1 LNQNEK
7 DIGGGESQIGEV
19 PIRLQAYM
27 AKCGAAS
34 RRASEA
40 LILAGR
46 VKVNGETITQLGT
59 KVESGDV
66 VTLDG
71 KELRLETQFH
81 YILLHKPPMYI
92 CSSYDPQGRSLAK
105 DLLPKTGERLY
116 NVGRLDYRSSG
127 LIIFTNDG
135 AFTEKIGHPRAEIE
149 KEYIVVSTVTIH
161 NNVIEAFEKGVEV
174 EGVLYKAKKIE
185 RLEGDKTIK
194 VTLVEGKNREIRRVF
209 SHFRLH
215 PKILQRIR
223 IGHIEIGDLEEG
235 QSRPLTQ
242 EEIRD
247 FENFC

>member
-1 LNQNEK
+1 LNQEQTNEGAEK
-7 DIGGGESQIGEV
+7 SL
-19 PIRLQAYM
+19 RLQAYM

-34 RRASEA
+34 RRASEE

-46 VKVNGETITQLGT
+46 VKVNGKTVNQLGT

-81 YILLHKPPMYI
+81 YLLLHKPPMYI
-92 CSSYDPQGRSLAK
+92 CSNSDPQGRSLAI
-105 DLLPKTGERLY
+105 DLLPKTSERLY

-149 KEYIVVSTVTIH
+149 KEYLVISTVTIH
-161 NNVIEAFEKGVEV
+161 DYVIEAFQNGVEV
-174 EGVLYKAKKIE
+174 DEVFYKAKKIE
-185 RLEGDKTIK
+185 RLEGDKSIK

-215 PKILQRIR
+215 PETLQRIR
-223 IGHIEIGDLEEG
+223 IGHVKIGDLAEG
-235 QSRPLTQ
+235 ESRPLTQ
-242 EEIRD
+242 EEIQL
-247 FENFC
+247 FN